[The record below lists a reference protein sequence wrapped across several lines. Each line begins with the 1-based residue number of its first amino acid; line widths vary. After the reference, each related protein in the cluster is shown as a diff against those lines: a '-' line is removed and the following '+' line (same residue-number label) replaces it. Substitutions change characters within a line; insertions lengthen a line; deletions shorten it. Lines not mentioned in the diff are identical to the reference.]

1 VVAVEVEPV
10 DGSQSHLGPVQ
21 LSNRDRPVTFRIP
34 GALHGL
40 EQGDDFRVA
49 QAWNQPGLSA
59 GACRVQGNIAGI
71 AFGRAAAAVE
81 TAEPAQ

>member
-1 VVAVEVEPV
+1 MGTRP
-10 DGSQSHLGPVQ
+10 SHP
-21 LSNRDRPVTFRIP
+21 
-34 GALHGL
+34 
-40 EQGDDFRVA
+40 
-49 QAWNQPGLSA
+49 LSA